1 MKELKEIVVEKI
13 KGEIE
18 KNPYPD
24 IALLGVLNSILAT
37 VLKGIE
43 DERDR
48 F

>member
-1 MKELKEIVVEKI
+1 MQELKEIVVDKI
-13 KGEIE
+13 KGEIV
-18 KNPYPD
+18 KNTYPD

-43 DERDR
+43 DEKER